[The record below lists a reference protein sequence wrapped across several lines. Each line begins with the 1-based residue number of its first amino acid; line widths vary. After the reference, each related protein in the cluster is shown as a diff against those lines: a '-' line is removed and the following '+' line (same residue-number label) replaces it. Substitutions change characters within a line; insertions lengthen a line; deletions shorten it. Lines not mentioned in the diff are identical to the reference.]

1 MLTLSK
7 FGINERHASL
17 SPCWW
22 FCRSASSPPKSKSTW
37 DAICCWQHGHLYRSR
52 VKFSTIVHGLASINI
67 WLQPRQQLWN
77 SPCIWDALNFSACLK
92 FSSWRITNNSL
103 YWEGR
108 IAMGNGPNGVRTD
121 WLIWAS
127 TLRPAK
133 RNERLNLEYFVS
145 EHNMSWSGG
154 MLFSPDL
161 WRVLNGLWNR
171 LGPAGW

>member
-22 FCRSASSPPKSKSTW
+22 FCRSASSPLKSKSTW
-37 DAICCWQHGHLYRSR
+37 DAICCWQHGHLCRSR

-92 FSSWRITNNSL
+92 FSSRRITNNSL

-121 WLIWAS
+121 WYGHQHWGQ
-127 TLRPAK
+127 
-133 RNERLNLEYFVS
+133 RNEMSVWTWSILFRSITCRGAEECYFLLTY
-145 EHNMSWSGG
+145 EGC
-154 MLFSPDL
+154 
-161 WRVLNGLWNR
+161 
-171 LGPAGW
+171 